1 VTPGAELLSIV
12 MRGVETAMKNE
23 GVLPRTR
30 ERVVNRLIWGEPEGL
45 RAVRNAMDPGDLM
58 TQQVERDKLPK
69 GPDQ

>member
-1 VTPGAELLSIV
+1 MTPGAELLSIV